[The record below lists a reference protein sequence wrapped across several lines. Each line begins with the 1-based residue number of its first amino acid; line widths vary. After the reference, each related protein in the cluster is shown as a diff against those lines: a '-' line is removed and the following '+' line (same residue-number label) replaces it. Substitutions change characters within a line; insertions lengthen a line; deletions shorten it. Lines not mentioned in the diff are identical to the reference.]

1 MFKLKIIMNKLKILL
16 GDPRHN
22 TVGVHSS
29 YLPINIGYIGSFL
42 KKTIKDIDI
51 ELELA
56 TDPKDTNH

>member
-1 MFKLKIIMNKLKILL
+1 MNKLKILL